1 MDAAKRYMTGMPIP
15 RLVGIDWLP
24 TSFAEIS

>member
-1 MDAAKRYMTGMPIP
+1 VLGPAVATVSRFIG

-24 TSFAEIS
+24 GAD